1 MRVLLF
7 ISILMLGACARQP
20 EATLPTAWTRADGRP
35 MNSALL
41 DIDSIRCRDDMQSPV
56 GAAHDR
62 ADGRADKNGYS
73 RAMVDDFI
81 SCMRARG
88 YVQIKS

>member
-1 MRVLLF
+1 MRVPSLVV
-7 ISILMLGACARQP
+7 ILMLGACARQP
-20 EATLPTAWTRADGRP
+20 EATIPTAWTRADGQP

-41 DIDSIRCRDDMQSPV
+41 DIDSISCRDDVQTTD
-56 GAAHDR
+56 GAAHDS
-62 ADGRADKNGYS
+62 ADKKSYS

>member
-1 MRVLLF
+1 MRLSLFVAILL
-7 ISILMLGACARQP
+7 LGACARQP
-20 EATLPTAWTRADGRP
+20 EAALPTAWTRADGRP

-41 DIDSIRCRDDMQSPV
+41 DIDSISCRDDMQTAD
-56 GAAHDR
+56 GTAHDSV
-62 ADGRADKNGYS
+62 DKKGYS

-88 YVQIKS
+88 YVQVKS

>member
-20 EATLPTAWTRADGRP
+20 EATLPTAWARADGQS

-41 DIDSIRCRDDMQSPV
+41 DIDSIRCRDDMQSPD
-56 GAAHDR
+56 GAAHS
-62 ADGRADKNGYS
+62 GADKNGYS

-88 YVQIKS
+88 YVQMKS